1 MTYRIDPANVAITT
15 NHRDAYVTTPRAAAA
30 LADLLAADGNP
41 GFTYKV
47 MGLVPHRREVAVFV
61 ADSDDSFMGGFLGYV
76 ARPLPV
82 AD

>member
-1 MTYRIDPANVAITT
+1 MTTRIDPANAAITT
-15 NHRDAYVTTPRAAAA
+15 NIRDAYLTTARDAAR
-30 LADLLAADGNP
+30 LADLLAADGDK

-47 MGLVPHRREVAVFV
+47 HGLGRGRVVSVFV
-61 ADSDDSFMGGFLGYV
+61 ADSDDSFMHGFLGYV